1 MIAEEPRNPYSGYFF
16 ALGVPARYQ
25 AVSPEV
31 AIPAAALSWEGDPWS
46 LTILG
51 PAGTGKTW
59 IAVRILCELWGRQ
72 ASDGFIRR
80 CYRAR
85 FWDVSGAMAAMK
97 AEFGTER
104 NGETYTNLTESAA
117 IVLDDLGA
125 QRETDYT
132 RDQVSL
138 ILRHRYNAM
147 LPTIITSN
155 ATSLSQLG
163 DQRVASRLSDGIVI
177 TLGGSDRR
185 GKRGDRA

>member
-1 MIAEEPRNPYSGYFF
+1 MIPEGEKNPYSSFLC
-16 ALGVPARYQ
+16 ALGVPERYR
-25 AVSPEV
+25 AVSPSV
-31 AIPAAALSWEGDPWS
+31 AIPQAAESWSGDPWA

-59 IAVRILCELWGRQ
+59 IAVRILCEHWGRQ
-72 ASDGFIRR
+72 ACDGFTRR
-80 CYRAR
+80 CLRAR
-85 FWDVSGAMAAMK
+85 FWDVSGAMASMK
-97 AEFGTER
+97 AEFGTDR
-104 NGETYTNLTESAA
+104 NGETFSSLTETAA
-117 IVLDDLGA
+117 LVLDDLGA
-125 QRETDYT
+125 QRETEYT